1 LYSSVQRVDSSRVQ
15 SVHKIL
21 GGSVAKGPKFQPQNP
36 KGAEENFVGP
46 EKSGAEYL
54 PDLSKK
60 GQKGAELFL
69 KFNKA
74 KFLTEN

>member
-1 LYSSVQRVDSSRVQ
+1 
-15 SVHKIL
+15 
-21 GGSVAKGPKFQPQNP
+21 
-36 KGAEENFVGP
+36 
-46 EKSGAEYL
+46 L

-74 KFLTEN
+74 KFLTENWFFYWFTHFSLTKLHRGLLKK